1 MKLSSKLGESLGLAS
16 KTLAVKKIQ
25 VSIGESSF
33 ELKVKIPLKKEIEE
47 INAKILSP
55 DPVKVEAIYQRITK
69 PLLETIKDGGEKFLE
84 ALNEKKQTITVL
96 DDDLIVDGNSLK
108 QIASYQA
115 IDETRIEEY
124 FHLLISEIDEPI
136 TESYEEIMEEFP
148 EFVVR
153 EILTQIQNA
162 IHPDYSTA
170 KKN

>member
-1 MKLSSKLGESLGLAS
+1 MKLSSKLGQSLGLAT
-16 KTLAVKKIQ
+16 KNLAIKKIQ
-25 VSIGESSF
+25 VSIGETSF
-33 ELKVKIPLKKEIEE
+33 ELKVKIPLKKEIED
-47 INAKILSP
+47 INAKILTP
-55 DPVKVEAIYQRITK
+55 DPAKVEAIYQKITK
-69 PLLETIKDGGEKFLE
+69 PLMETIKDGGEKFLE

-96 DDDLIVDGNSLK
+96 EDDLIVDGNSLK

-115 IDETRIEEY
+115 IDEARIEEY

-136 TESYEEIMEEFP
+136 TESYDEIMQEFP

-153 EILTQIQNA
+153 EILNQIQAA